1 VKVDDEALAAA
12 SRRLR
17 SRADAILAAVWF
29 MPEAAGGWPA
39 LGLPPL
45 GLASRAACMG
55 RVRGAVAAAAF
66 APMNPARV
74 APAIE
79 EAWALTDPD
88 TLLVARLDAATR
100 FLASRV
106 GGEEPASADRAVT
119 LLAPAARAAPPGGHP
134 VYAGLLAL
142 PSPDTTLG
150 SLWRACDLVRE
161 HRGDSHVAAWQ
172 AADLD
177 GVEINLLSEAWRG
190 LPPGSVAAGQMGW
203 SLDDV
208 TAAAH
213 RLAERGLL
221 VDGGLTAA
229 GRALREGI
237 ETATDRQE
245 RPIVAAL
252 GDALDE
258 LLDLLTPWARAVMA
272 VGTSPAEMAGGEV
285 RPGAR
290 AAVSRTAT
298 APDR

>member
-1 VKVDDEALAAA
+1 MDDDTLAAA

-29 MPEAAGGWPA
+29 MPEAAGGWPE

-55 RVRGAVAAAAF
+55 RVQGTVAAAAF

-74 APAIE
+74 ASAIDT
-79 EAWALTDPD
+79 AWTVTDPD
-88 TLLVARLDAATR
+88 TLVAARLDAATR
-100 FLASRV
+100 FLASRL
-106 GGEEPASADRAVT
+106 GGDQPPGVERAVA
-119 LLAPAARAAPPGGHP
+119 LLVPAARAAPPGGHP
-134 VYAGLLAL
+134 VYAGLLAQ
-142 PSPDTTLG
+142 PAPDTSIG

-172 AADLD
+172 AADVD

-190 LPPGSVAAGQMGW
+190 LPAGSVAAGQMGW
-203 SLDDV
+203 SPDDV
-208 TAAAH
+208 TAATH
-213 RLAERGLL
+213 RLAARGLL
-221 VDGGLTAA
+221 VDGALTAD
-229 GRALREGI
+229 GRALREEI

-258 LLDLLTPWARAVMA
+258 VLDLLTPWARAVMA
-272 VGTSPAEMAGGEV
+272 AGASPAKLARGDVRSAGGPSV
-285 RPGAR
+285 P
-290 AAVSRTAT
+290 RTAT
-298 APDR
+298 GPGR